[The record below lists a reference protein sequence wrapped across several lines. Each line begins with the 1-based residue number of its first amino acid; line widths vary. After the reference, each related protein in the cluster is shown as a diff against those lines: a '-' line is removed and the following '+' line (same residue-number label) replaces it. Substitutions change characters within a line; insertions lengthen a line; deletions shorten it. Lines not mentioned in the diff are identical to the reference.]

1 MSNIQYRACTTD
13 DIDAV
18 LEFWRTAT
26 LGGSTNNAETI
37 QIFLGHNA
45 ELFFAVWDG
54 NVLVGT
60 VLAAWDGWRAHFAR
74 LSVKPEYRRQRIAR
88 ELVERAEKLLTDRGA
103 KRVYADIL
111 KDSPEAFDFWRSFG
125 FTPNDV
131 VEPYAKNI
139 GP

>member
-26 LGGSTNNAETI
+26 LGGSTNNAE
-37 QIFLGHNA
+37 
-45 ELFFAVWDG
+45 LFFTVWDG
-54 NVLVGT
+54 NVLVDT
-60 VLAAWDGWRAHFAR
+60 VIAAWDGWRAHFAR

-88 ELVERAEKLLTDRGA
+88 ELVERSEKLLTDRGA

-111 KDSPEAFDFWRSFG
+111 KDSPEAFDFWRSAG

>member
-1 MSNIQYRACTTD
+1 VSNIQYRACTTD

-26 LGGSTNNAETI
+26 LGGSTN
-37 QIFLGHNA
+37 NA

-74 LSVKPEYRRQRIAR
+74 LSVKPECRRQRIAR
-88 ELVERAEKLLTDRGA
+88 ELVERAEKLLIDRGA

-111 KDSPEAFDFWRSFG
+111 KDSPEAFDFWRSAG